1 MSLHTVTVLTM
12 GGFTQGCLSLIE
24 RICIRVGAGLLD
36 LLVDLEIWRYPQPLM
51 LRKVWNSVEQFL
63 MTTLIQRDPEL
74 I

>member
-36 LLVDLEIWRYPQPLM
+36 LLVDLLVVPSAPDAEKSL
-51 LRKVWNSVEQFL
+51 E
-63 MTTLIQRDPEL
+63 
-74 I
+74 